1 MRIEHVFGR
10 NQADA
15 RVTHGSAS
23 PQRTQFQIQGRM
35 DSLWQRVQAL
45 KRDLTRSLGVSD
57 VAVSPTPNGAQLDVI
72 QSPAAAVPLLA
83 LLEREPRP
91 PSLQATLGLAED
103 GKPVRLDLTAEDLQ
117 HALIV
122 GAQAAG
128 KTSLLQS
135 IAVSLAL
142 TNRQAY
148 LQMAVLDPQVRGTH
162 PGGLRALN
170 YIPHLLMPVITD
182 VSTSVEALQFLVEEA
197 DYRIQHNRH
206 APLILVLIDRLEL
219 LLHGDAQTTRRLLTQ
234 LLQKGAD
241 AHIYVVVAARSAR
254 ADLLDNLLKSYLG
267 VRLVGQVPDET
278 EAHAATGLRNS
289 YAEQLLGKGEFAAVS
304 GGKMTYFQGAYLAE
318 HEMLWALQQMEQV
331 QRRTPRL
338 LAQPHVI
345 RPNLAP
351 QNPVALETPF
361 VVRNGELMFLDESR
375 ADARTAS
382 DTRNTVVAEVQR
394 IR

>member
-15 RVTHGSAS
+15 RVTHGTATSQHA
-23 PQRTQFQIQGRM
+23 QFQIQGRV
-35 DSLWQRVQAL
+35 DTLWRRMQAF

-57 VAVSPTPNGAQLDVI
+57 VSVTPTSGGAQLDVI
-72 QSPAAAVPLLA
+72 QSPSAAVPLLT

-103 GKPVRLDLTAEDLQ
+103 GKPVRLDLKADDLQ
-117 HALIV
+117 HALVV
-122 GAQAAG
+122 GSQAAG

-142 TNRQAY
+142 SNRQAH
-148 LQMAVLDPQVRGTH
+148 LQMAILDPQTH
-162 PGGLRALN
+162 SSRPGGLRALN
-170 YIPHLLMPVITD
+170 YIPHLMMPVITD
-182 VSTSVEALQFLVEEA
+182 VATTVEALQFLVEEA

-206 APLILVLIDRLEL
+206 APLILVLIDRLEM
-219 LLHGDAQTTRRLLTQ
+219 LLHGDAPATRRLLTQ

-241 AHIYVVVAARSAR
+241 ARIYVIVAARSAR
-254 ADLLDNLLKSYLG
+254 ADVLDNLLKSYLG

-289 YAEQLLGKGEFAAVS
+289 YAEQLLGKGEFTAVS
-304 GGKMTYFQGAYLAE
+304 GGKMTHFQGAFLAE

-338 LAQPHVI
+338 LAQTHVI
-345 RPNLAP
+345 RPNLSP
-351 QNPVALETPF
+351 QNPLPLEMPF
-361 VVRNGELMFLDESR
+361 VIRDGELTFLDEPE
-375 ADARTAS
+375 A
-382 DTRNTVVAEVQR
+382 DTRDTVVADVHR
-394 IR
+394 IQ